1 MGLRIKNCKIT
12 ISYYCFALI
21 ALAFVLQIAEEL
33 LVCLFAAL
41 LHELGHMISIL
52 RFTRRLPRQIKLNP
66 FGLNIETDLM
76 LSYTPWQRVVISL
89 SGPLVNL
96 LVYILCLCFF
106 RGGASTALYYFRVE
120 NLLLFG
126 FNMLPI
132 ISLDGGNILLELLCR
147 GKELH
152 RAEALL
158 CVVSLF
164 TIMPIF
170 FIGFY
175 FAFNS
180 SGNVFFLFMAF
191 YLSLLLVARVK

>member
-1 MGLRIKNCKIT
+1 MGFRIKNCKIT

-21 ALAFVLQIAEEL
+21 ALAFVLRIAEEL
-33 LVCLFAAL
+33 VVCLFAAL
-41 LHELGHMISIL
+41 LHEMGHMIAIL
-52 RFTRRLPRQIKLNP
+52 WFTRRLPRRIKLKP

-76 LSYTPWQRVVISL
+76 LSYTPWQRMLISL
-89 SGPLVNL
+89 AGPLTNL
-96 LVYILCLCFF
+96 LVYILCFSFL
-106 RGGASTALYYFRVE
+106 RGEASTALYYFRVE

-132 ISLDGGNILLELLCR
+132 ITLDGGNILLELLCKKR
-147 GKELH
+147 ELH

-158 CVVSLF
+158 CWVSLF

-170 FIGFY
+170 FMGFY

-191 YLSLLLVARVK
+191 YLSLLLLARVK